1 MIVSIDYDNLRTL
14 CDNFN
19 TSLNASII
27 IDVMCVCAFLLTDA
41 EISPQDLFKQSVD
54 EDQMYETPGAVTY
67 VSLTIIHS
75 L

>member
-1 MIVSIDYDNLRTL
+1 MIVSIDYDNLCTS
-14 CDNFN
+14 CYNFN

-27 IDVMCVCAFLLTDA
+27 IDVTCMCADA
-41 EISPQDLFKQSVD
+41 EISPQDLFKQSVN